1 MISKPPLCSKK
12 GKNTINLPKAPQMTS
27 RATQTGPFALHL
39 LRTDHELLPHSR
51 LKILC
56 PCLDFL
62 LLLPYSFY
70 LYAIMTH
77 KEKLSAL
84 RAAMQQQNLD
94 AYIIPSSDPHMSEYL
109 PDHWR
114 IIAWLTGFTGSA
126 GTVVVT
132 RDFAGVWTDSR
143 YFIQAEEQL
152 RGSGFSLV
160 KLIIPHTPEWIA
172 WLKENL
178 PPGSRA
184 GYDSNLMSM
193 LLHRRLF
200 NEFGNHNIHTV
211 PDIDLISPLW
221 QDRPPFPPAPAF
233 EHPSDFAGKSVT
245 EKLSVIRRKMKEFQ
259 ADYTLLT
266 ALDDIAWTFN
276 IRGKDILYN
285 PVVLAWALV
294 SLDEAS
300 LFIRLTK
307 IPRKLKDKLLKQNIF
322 IKDYDD
328 FFREIAKIPE
338 SKTVYLSPSATNA
351 HIYHMLSDVNH
362 IIRDPSIPA
371 LLKSAKDKS
380 ESAHIRQAMIKD
392 GIALTKF
399 FYWLEHNI
407 GKIRITELSA
417 AEKLESFRAEQE
429 HFTGP
434 SFATISSFGSHGAIV
449 HYTPS
454 PESDM
459 ELTVPGI
466 YLLDSGGQYFDG
478 TTDITRTVMMG
489 EPTRQQ
495 KKDFTLVLKGMID
508 LAMCRFPEGTKGY
521 HLDILA
527 RNPLWSAELNYGHGT
542 GHGVGYF
549 LNVHESPPSVNPRC
563 DNGPGAV
570 LEPGMVLSDEPGL
583 YREGEYGIRTE
594 NLLQVIRDRET
605 PFGSFLRF
613 ETLTL
618 CYIDQKLIEPS
629 LLSEEEKEWLDH
641 YHEEVYRKL
650 SPRLDE
656 ELRKWLKKK
665 TKKIMNDK

>member
-1 MISKPPLCSKK
+1 
-12 GKNTINLPKAPQMTS
+12 
-27 RATQTGPFALHL
+27 
-39 LRTDHELLPHSR
+39 
-51 LKILC
+51 
-56 PCLDFL
+56 
-62 LLLPYSFY
+62 
-70 LYAIMTH
+70 MTH

-84 RAAMQQQNLD
+84 RVAMRQQHLD

-114 IIAWLTGFTGSA
+114 IMAWLTGFTGSA

-152 RGSGFSLV
+152 QDSGFSLV
-160 KLIIPHTPEWIA
+160 KLVIPHTPEWIT

-178 PPGSRA
+178 PADSRA
-184 GYDSNLMSM
+184 GYDGNLMSM

-200 NEFGNHNIHTV
+200 NEFGDRGIHAV
-211 PDIDLISPLW
+211 PDVDLISPLW
-221 QDRPPFPPAPAF
+221 QDRPPFPPEPAF
-233 EHPSDFAGKSVT
+233 EHPSVFAGKSVP
-245 EKLSVIRRKMKEFQ
+245 EKLAVIRHKMKEAG

-276 IRGKDILYN
+276 LRGKDILYN

-294 SLDEAS
+294 SPDEAT
-300 LFIRLTK
+300 LFIRPGK
-307 IPRKLKDKLLKQNIF
+307 MPDKLKNKLQDQKISVS
-322 IKDYDD
+322 DYDN
-328 FFREIAKIPE
+328 FFRVIAGIPK
-338 SKTVYLSPSATNA
+338 SNTVLISPASTNA
-351 HIYHMLSDVNH
+351 NIYHTLSNARH
-362 IIRDPSIPA
+362 ILRDPSIPA
-371 LLKSAKDKS
+371 LLKSVKDTA
-380 ESAHIRQAMIKD
+380 ESAHIREAMVKD
-392 GIALTKF
+392 GVALTKF
-399 FYWLEHNI
+399 FYWLEKNI
-407 GKIRITELSA
+407 GKVRITELSA
-417 AEKLESFRAEQE
+417 AAKLESFRAEQE

-434 SFATISSFGSHGAIV
+434 SFSTISSFGFHGAIV

-454 PESDM
+454 PESDI

-478 TTDITRTVMMG
+478 TTDITRTVILG
-489 EPTRQQ
+489 EPTSQQ
-495 KKDFTLVLKGMID
+495 KKDFTLVLKGTID

-527 RNPLWSAELNYGHGT
+527 RNPLWSAGLNYGHGT